1 MIENVRYTDQ
11 FILDVSQVV
20 RYISH
25 VLDNTN
31 AAQRLITSIEKAIEN
46 RTSNPEGFEPVHTCK
61 VRQYLY
67 YRIYIK
73 HFTLYYIVID
83 GTMELRRFIGSSRD
97 YSKLL

>member
-25 VLDNTN
+25 VLDNKN
-31 AAQRLITSIEKAIEN
+31 AAQRLIASIEKAIEN
-46 RTSNPEGFEPVHTCK
+46 CTSNPEGFEPVRTCK
-61 VRQYLY
+61 VRQHHY

-73 HFTLYYIVID
+73 QFTFYYIVID
-83 GTMELRRFIGSSRD
+83 GTMELRRFIWPRQD